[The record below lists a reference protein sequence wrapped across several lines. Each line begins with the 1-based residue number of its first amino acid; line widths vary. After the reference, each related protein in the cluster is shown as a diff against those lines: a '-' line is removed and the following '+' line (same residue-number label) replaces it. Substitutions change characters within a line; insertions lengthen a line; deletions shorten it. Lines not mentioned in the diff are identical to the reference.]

1 MVSMINPF
9 ASLLLGLLPARAV
22 ISYLHH
28 VSVTYGLHYDD
39 DVCCSWVWFFFSYAC
54 HFWSWSLKLSTEAGP
69 ICDTGIEADFFTL
82 IELFCPGC
90 QLGFLL
96 CRTTI

>member
-39 DVCCSWVWFFFSYAC
+39 DVCCSWVWFFFFIC
-54 HFWSWSLKLSTEAGP
+54 MSLLVMEP
-69 ICDTGIEADFFTL
+69 
-82 IELFCPGC
+82 
-90 QLGFLL
+90 
-96 CRTTI
+96 